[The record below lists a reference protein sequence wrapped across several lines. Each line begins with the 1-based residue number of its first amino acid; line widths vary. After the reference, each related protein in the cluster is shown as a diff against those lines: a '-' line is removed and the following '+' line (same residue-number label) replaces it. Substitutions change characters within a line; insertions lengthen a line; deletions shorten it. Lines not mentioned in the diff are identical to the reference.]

1 MRVSVVH
8 SPQKIRKSLKNPM
21 DKAVRQ
27 RLHEADPFETGTKL
41 VRISEA
47 RCVYT
52 GSSRSTQDRFLY
64 LVPNGFTYES
74 DPVWNCTVPGW
85 YCVHVNPT
93 EFRRIRARLDPI
105 HIDLNCT
112 DLV

>member
-27 RLHEADPFETGTKL
+27 RLHETDPFETGTKL

-47 RCVYT
+47 LR
-52 GSSRSTQDRFLY
+52 LY
-64 LVPNGFTYES
+64 G
-74 DPVWNCTVPGW
+74 
-85 YCVHVNPT
+85 
-93 EFRRIRARLDPI
+93 IQ
-105 HIDLNCT
+105 
-112 DLV
+112 